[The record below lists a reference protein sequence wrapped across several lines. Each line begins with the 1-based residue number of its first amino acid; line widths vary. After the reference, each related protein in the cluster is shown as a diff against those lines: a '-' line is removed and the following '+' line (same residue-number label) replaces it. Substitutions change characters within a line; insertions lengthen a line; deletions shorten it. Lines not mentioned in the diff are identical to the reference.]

1 MQSVSDE
8 VDSFN
13 SSDKPSDESD
23 ELDRIV
29 AKRGA
34 VGEYMRLCPM
44 NWPGKVASRNVCVN
58 QMTTRRRNLSDWK
71 LNTW

>member
-13 SSDKPSDESD
+13 SSDRPSDESD
-23 ELDRIV
+23 EFDRIV

-34 VGEYMRLCPM
+34 VGENMRLWPI
-44 NWPGKVASRNVCVN
+44 NWPGKAASRNVCVN
-58 QMTTRRRNLSDWK
+58 QMTIRRRNLRDWK
-71 LNTW
+71 LV